1 MQKTAAILGVIA
13 LSAALGWTSYAIL
26 GRQAA
31 DTFAECRSGN
41 IAGGPI
47 GGPFELTD
55 ENGNT
60 VTDAELLQD
69 PALIYFGFASCPDV
83 CPIDNARNVEVA
95 QTLAKQGLTLR
106 PIFISV
112 DTQRDTPEVL
122 AEYTDL
128 FGPELLGLT
137 GTPEQI
143 KTAATAYKTLYEIP
157 EDTSGDY
164 NVSHMTLSYLMLP
177 GGIYADFYHRETSAQ
192 EIADRV
198 GCFLGAR

>member
-1 MQKTAAILGVIA
+1 MQKAAVILGAIA
-13 LSAALGWTSYAIL
+13 LSALLGWTSYAIL

-31 DTFAECRSGN
+31 DAFAQCRSGN

-47 GGPFELTD
+47 GGPFELID

-60 VTDAELLQD
+60 VTDRQLLQD

-95 QTLAKQGLTLR
+95 QILARQGLSLR

-112 DTQRDTPEVL
+112 DTRRDTPDVL

-137 GTPEQI
+137 GTPDQI
-143 KTAATAYKTLYEIP
+143 KSAATAYKTLYEIP
-157 EDTSGDY
+157 EDASGDY

-177 GGIYADFYHRETSAQ
+177 GGVYGDFYQRETSAQ

-198 GCFLGAR
+198 GCFLNAR